1 MRPAWCA
8 IAAAWRVRPRAS
20 RTWLLATVAPDI
32 AVGGLGAIAPCIVIL
47 RIAAR
52 CAIAG
57 HIVLSRIAAWRT
69 ITLGTLASRA
79 AALRIAT
86 RRTVAVEVLVSRRA
100 IALRDVSIG
109 FGVEEIPALAL
120 ALTASAGLAIA
131 ATGLR

>member
-20 RTWLLATVAPDI
+20 SSWMLAAVAPDI
-32 AVGGLGAIAPCIVIL
+32 AIGGLGTIAPRIVIL

-57 HIVLSRIAAWRT
+57 HIVLAHIAAWRT
-69 ITLGTLASRA
+69 IALGALAARA

-109 FGVEEIPALAL
+109 IGVEEIPALAL

>member
-1 MRPAWCA
+1 ML
-8 IAAAWRVRPRAS
+8 AA
-20 RTWLLATVAPDI
+20 VAPDI
-32 AVGGLGAIAPCIVIL
+32 AIGGLGTIAPRIVIL

-57 HIVLSRIAAWRT
+57 HIVLAHIAAWRT
-69 ITLGTLASRA
+69 IALGALAARA

-86 RRTVAVEVLVSRRA
+86 RRTVAVEILVSRRA
-100 IALRDVSIG
+100 IAMRDVAICV
-109 FGVEEIPALAL
+109 GVVEISALAL